1 MDNKNEYI
9 WDDNNLI
16 KPRCLKCFILFPR
29 IIESEYYYN
38 ELKYDLIC
46 DYCRYKENIDLHEY
60 LKFIKSNNIQI
71 PLCSHCNQNLSTYI
85 NSCNYTYF
93 CDNCIEPNEIRDYK
107 NLKNNFNNY
116 YCKKHNSSFKFIN
129 NGEPYCEI
137 CFSNLI
143 ESKTKFGPLS
153 HSYPLIYNKIKN
165 NLENFKKDK
174 IYIESLISEIKN
186 KYPESEEKRV
196 KKNEEDD
203 DEYTFSNFNEY
214 YNNKFL
220 ININSLIEF
229 IEILLPNY
237 NPSKLNE
244 NLSLT
249 LELFLYY
256 RKISKFNFEEFE
268 KNESKWYF
276 LYEYLEDYF
285 NPFNIYSHK
294 INLDIINENK
304 LKFEIN
310 ETENLS
316 GCIVLKDGR
325 IAGKIKNKIVIFD
338 IGKTINNIIK
348 FDIMYKLEEFGRI
361 IELENGNLLLDNGE
375 VYKIENN
382 TLIKIKEIEISR
394 YSVKEIINLSKNR
407 IAISF
412 NSWGYSITIYEGN
425 TLEEIE
431 TLPTKDYASSCCQ
444 LLNKEILAL
453 SIWHESDIE
462 FWSLED
468 YSLIF
473 RIKNIYPGI
482 IINYKTDKIICSS
495 NSGYALY
502 IINTKLF
509 KIENVFKSPSFFDVC
524 FCQARFLYNY
534 LIIDKSIILLK
545 NDTACNKYFNFISYH
560 KNDNYSY
567 ILTED
572 SIIIYDLRK
581 NDLYSIKKKLF
592 LNIFE

>member
-1 MDNKNEYI
+1 MDEKDEYI

-29 IIESEYYYN
+29 IIKSKYYNN

-46 DYCRYKENIDLHEY
+46 DYCRYKDIIDLHEY
-60 LKFIKSNNIQI
+60 LKFIKLNNIQI
-71 PLCSHCNQNLSTYI
+71 PLCSHCNQNPSTFI
-85 NSCNYTYF
+85 NYQNYTYF
-93 CDNCIEPNEIRDYK
+93 CDNCIQPNEVRYFK
-107 NLKNNFNNY
+107 KLKNNFNNY
-116 YCKKHNSSFKFIN
+116 YCKKHNRSFKFTN

-137 CFSNLI
+137 CYSNI
-143 ESKTKFGPLS
+143 EELKKNCGPLS
-153 HSYPLIYNKIKN
+153 HLYPIAYNKIKN

-174 IYIESLISEIKN
+174 IYIENLISEIKI
-186 KYPESEEKRV
+186 KYPETEEKRV
-196 KKNEEDD
+196 NKNDEDD
-203 DEYTFSNFNEY
+203 DEYTFSDFNEY
-214 YNNKFL
+214 YNKEFL
-220 ININSLIEF
+220 VNINSLIEF

-249 LELFLYY
+249 LELFIYY

-268 KNESKWYF
+268 KNESKWAF
-276 LYEYLEDYF
+276 LCDYLEDYF
-285 NPFNIYSHK
+285 NPFNIHSHK
-294 INLDIINENK
+294 INLDKISENK
-304 LKFEIN
+304 LKLEIN
-310 ETENLS
+310 DKENIK

-325 IAGKIKNKIVIFD
+325 IAGLIKNKIAIFD
-338 IGKTINNIIK
+338 IDKAVNNTIK
-348 FDIMYKLEEFGRI
+348 FDIIYNLEEVGKI
-361 IELENGNLLLDNGE
+361 IELENGNLLMDNGE

-382 TLIKIKEIEISR
+382 TLIKIKEINIDR
-394 YSVKEIINLSKNR
+394 YNVKEIVNLTKNR
-407 IAISF
+407 VAISLR
-412 NSWGYSITIYEGN
+412 SWGYSIIIYDCN

-473 RIKNIYPGI
+473 KIKNIYPGFI
-482 IINYKTDKIICSS
+482 MNYKKDKIICSS
-495 NSGYALY
+495 NSGYSLY

-509 KIENVFKSPSFFDVC
+509 KVEDVFKSPSSFNY
-524 FCQARFLYNY
+524 FCQPKLLNEYI
-534 LIIDKSIILLK
+534 IIDESIILLNK
-545 NDTACNKYFNFISYH
+545 DSACNKYFNFPSY
-560 KNDNYSY
+560 NEYDNYSY
-567 ILTED
+567 ILKKD

-581 NDLYSIKKKLF
+581 NDLYNVKKKLF